1 METIVQTK
9 YVDTV
14 KDVLSVLEGPFE
26 AQPITGSIVYNERTN
41 RINLFTVGQDLNGED
56 FYEKPIV
63 IALTDKGR
71 ISIEKNDTDLDIKKE
86 LVKRG
91 VLEEDIIQK

>member
-1 METIVQTK
+1 MEMIVQTK

-14 KDVLSVLEGPFE
+14 KDVLSVLEGLLGL
-26 AQPITGSIVYNERTN
+26 QPITGSIVYNERTN
-41 RINLFTVGQDLNGED
+41 RVNLLTVGQELDGGD

-63 IALTDKGR
+63 IALTNEGK
-71 ISIEKNDTDLDIKKE
+71 ISIEKNDTDFDIRKE

-91 VLEEDIIQK
+91 VPEEDIIQK

>member
-1 METIVQTK
+1 MIVQTK

-14 KDVLSVLEGPFE
+14 RDVLRVLEGPLG

-41 RINLFTVGQDLNGED
+41 RVNLFTVGQDLDGED

-63 IALTDKGR
+63 IALTDEGK

-86 LVKRG
+86 LMKRG
-91 VLEEDIIQK
+91 VPEEDIVKK

>member
-1 METIVQTK
+1 MIVQTK

-14 KDVLSVLEGPFE
+14 KEVLSVLEGPFG
-26 AQPITGSIVYNERTN
+26 AQPIMGSIVYNERTN
-41 RINLFTVGQDLNGED
+41 RVNLFTVGQDLDGED

-63 IALTDKGR
+63 IALTDEGK
-71 ISIEKNDTDLDIKKE
+71 ISIEKNDTDLDIRKE

-91 VLEEDIIQK
+91 VSEEDIIQK